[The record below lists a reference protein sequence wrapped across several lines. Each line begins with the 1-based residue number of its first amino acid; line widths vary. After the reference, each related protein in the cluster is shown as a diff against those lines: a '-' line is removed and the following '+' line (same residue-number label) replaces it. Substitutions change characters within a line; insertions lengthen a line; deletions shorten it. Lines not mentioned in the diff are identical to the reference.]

1 MTDLR
6 GHVGAR
12 LRQLRLA
19 RRLTQEQLA
28 ERAGLSDKFLGELE
42 RGRGNPTLTTLAAL
56 SDALGVRLVDLLAV
70 ETDRPRLTS
79 RQATQVRE
87 ALASLETL
95 VEWAA
100 PAPAPRK
107 PRKGRPGK

>member
-6 GHVGAR
+6 GPLGAR
-12 LRQLRLA
+12 VKQLRRA

-28 ERAGLSDKFLGELE
+28 ERAGLSYKFIGEIE
-42 RGRGNPTLTTLAAL
+42 RGRGNPTLTTMSKLAE
-56 SDALGVRLVDLLAV
+56 ALGVSLIDFLGIEA
-70 ETDRPRLTS
+70 EKPRLSS
-79 RQATQVRE
+79 RQAMQVRE

-100 PAPAPRK
+100 PAETKTKSRK
-107 PRKGRPGK
+107 R

>member
-6 GHVGAR
+6 GR
-12 LRQLRLA
+12 LGTRLKQLRTS

-28 ERAGLSDKFLGELE
+28 ERAGLSYKFVGEIE
-42 RGRGNPTLTTLAAL
+42 RGRGNPTLTTLGAL
-56 SDALGVRLVDLLAV
+56 GEALGVPLTDLLGV
-70 ETDRPRLTS
+70 EIDRPRMST

-100 PAPAPRK
+100 PAEPR
-107 PRKGRPGK
+107 PNSRKR

>member
-6 GHVGAR
+6 GPLGTR
-12 LRQLRLA
+12 LKQLRRA

-28 ERAGLSDKFLGELE
+28 ERAGLSYKFVGEVE
-42 RGRGNPTLTTLAAL
+42 RGRGNPTLTTMAAL
-56 SDALGVRLVDLLAV
+56 SEALGVELIDLLGV
-70 ETDRPRLTS
+70 ELDRPRLSS

-100 PAPAPRK
+100 PADGRTKSRK
-107 PRKGRPGK
+107 R

>member
-6 GHVGAR
+6 GPLGAR
-12 LRQLRLA
+12 VKQLRRA

-28 ERAGLSDKFLGELE
+28 ERAGLSYKFVGEIE
-42 RGRGNPTLTTLAAL
+42 RGRGNPTLTTMSKLAE
-56 SDALGVRLVDLLAV
+56 ALGVSLIDFLGIEA
-70 ETDRPRLTS
+70 EKPRLS
-79 RQATQVRE
+79 PRQALQVRE

-100 PAPAPRK
+100 PPDTKTK
-107 PRKGRPGK
+107 PRKR

>member
-1 MTDLR
+1 VTDLR
-6 GHVGAR
+6 GR
-12 LRQLRLA
+12 LGTRLKQLRRA

-28 ERAGLSDKFLGELE
+28 ERAGLSYKFVGEIE

-56 SDALGVRLVDLLAV
+56 SGALGVALSDLLGV
-70 ETDRPRLTS
+70 ELDRPRLST

-100 PAPAPRK
+100 PTEARGTSK
-107 PRKGRPGK
+107 KRS